1 MSIIQT
7 LQSPP
12 IWSPAYNPIIWML
25 ESDQTTQYK
34 FRYVFDVYLG
44 TNPVPIRYKVPP
56 NPEGKG
62 LIDVSS
68 LTQAEIYINKNLP
81 MLSTTP
87 FYSGAFLSTKVY
99 ILAGEEYSLTVGGDP
114 VLYDGLGNPGE
125 PAYGL
130 YADGNFRPAPNNTTP
145 VNAWASG
152 QGAEAYYNWLA
163 LGGEGI
169 LDYEMG
175 LGGITSDTLGQF
187 LTRCPDEPQTIRS
200 NEDFTL
206 TWINRNYDTGV
217 TGYMFPYA
225 MRATL
230 YNNGSQIGQTDYIAT
245 VANGGVWPICSTLPS
260 PATGAS
266 GAENLLYS
274 FKINAGDITTYTR
287 TKFNIWASLDSP
299 PYYGWQ
305 FGAFSPTADIFPNQV
320 SAGLTPPTSGV
331 SIGTEDDT
339 WLTLSPTNATG
350 STEIAYKAMVA
361 ATGTFIDIEMS
372 SSNIWGTDFPELEL
386 WGATGSNLTSGAN
399 WRYIDTFNA
408 TEDAYSLT
416 YYDLSHTTDRKY
428 FALGLRFKVAT
439 SSQYNQ
445 TLIGPRGYPSPSTLD
460 CIQKW
465 SLTSP
470 LESTY
475 DKICLALYPYDPANP
490 CEVGPTAMSE
500 SICLTIDDTNCWGF
514 EPIRFTWLNNLGG
527 RDWYTFIK
535 RNTNVQTA
543 EREIFYQLP
552 GYWSAATYSV
562 QDNQPARYGN
572 TVYNVKLENTWTA
585 STDWITEEQSTWLRG
600 MFASPHVVA
609 YLPGRTQP
617 VLVTITDGSY
627 SVETYARQKLFQYF
641 VSFTE
646 AQPDVVQGF

>member
-12 IWSPAYNPIIWML
+12 IWSAAYNPIVWML
-25 ESDQTTQYK
+25 ESDQTTQFK

-87 FYSGAFLSTKVY
+87 FYSGEFLSVKVY
-99 ILAGEEYSLTVGGDP
+99 ILAGEEYSLTVDGTP

-145 VNAWASG
+145 VNAWAAG
-152 QGAEAYYNWLA
+152 QSAEAYYNWLA

-169 LDYEMG
+169 LEYEMG
-175 LGGITSDTLGQF
+175 LGGITADTLGQF

-200 NEDFTL
+200 DENFTL
-206 TWINRNYDTGV
+206 TWINRNFDTGV
-217 TGYMFPYA
+217 TGYVFPYA

-230 YNNGSQIGQTDYIAT
+230 TNNGTQIGVTDYIAT
-245 VANGGVWPICSTLPS
+245 EANGGVWPNCSTLP
-260 PATGAS
+260 PLATGAS
-266 GAENLLYS
+266 GSKNMLYS
-274 FKINAGDITTYTR
+274 FRINPEEVTTYTR
-287 TKFNIWASLDSP
+287 TKFELWASQDQP

-305 FGAFSPTADIFPNQV
+305 FGAFSPTVDVFPNMI
-320 SAGLTPPTSGV
+320 STGLTPPVSGV
-331 SIGTEDDT
+331 SIGSEDDT

-350 STEIAYKAMVA
+350 STEIVYKPMVA

-372 SSNIWGTDFPELEL
+372 SANAWATDFPELQL
-386 WGATGSNLTSGAN
+386 WGTTSTTLTTGAAWEKIGDFTPSEQPTN
-399 WRYIDTFNA
+399 F
-408 TEDAYSLT
+408 T
-416 YYDLSHTTDRKY
+416 YYTFTGTTTKRY
-428 FALGLRFKVAT
+428 NALGLRFRVASPT
-439 SSQYNQ
+439 QYNQ
-445 TLIGPRGYPSPSTLD
+445 TLIGPTGYPSPASFD

-465 SLTSP
+465 SLTSL
-470 LESTY
+470 LESDF
-475 DKICLALYPYDPANP
+475 DKICLALHPYNPAES

-500 SICLTIDDTNCWGF
+500 SICLQIDDTNCWGF

-535 RNTNVQTA
+535 RNTNVQNA
-543 EREIFYQLP
+543 ERETFYQLP
-552 GYWSAATYSV
+552 NYWSAATYSV
-562 QDNQPARYGN
+562 QDNQPARYG
-572 TVYNVKLENTWTA
+572 TTIYNVKLENTWTA
-585 STDWITEEQSTWLRG
+585 STDWITEEQSAWLRG
-600 MFASPHVVA
+600 MFASPHVIA

-627 SVETYARQKLFQYF
+627 STETFARQKLFQYF